1 MVQTTCCVKCVESV
15 VVTCNLYY
23 VLLVYTQTVTHALFV
38 QVKLKKLPF
47 FIILFIIIIILR

>member
-23 VLLVYTQTVTHALFV
+23 VLLVLHKQWVTHALFV

-47 FIILFIIIIILR
+47 FILHMYL